1 MIFGNK
7 NWPII
12 YVSVCIKRV
21 KGPSL
26 ERLKR
31 DKPSKNQGGLFGWR
45 VPYSVGEFLIYT
57 HSITF
62 GSCLRSI
69 PRLEL
74 ARLED
79 TYV

>member
-26 ERLKR
+26 ERLKL
-31 DKPSKNQGGLFGWR
+31 DKPSKDQGGLFGWR
-45 VPYSVGEFLIYT
+45 VPYIHALYNIWKLFAIYT
-57 HSITF
+57 KT
-62 GSCLRSI
+62 
-69 PRLEL
+69 
-74 ARLED
+74 
-79 TYV
+79 